1 MVNWQISSLLASTMA
16 MSLDYRPSL
25 RGRGDDTLM
34 QQALPDLSSM
44 PRLPD
49 PSESCKGADRMIKM
63 LHGTT
68 TLAFKYKDGVVVC
81 VDSRASSGTYVSS
94 QTVKKV
100 IEFNKM
106 MVGTMAGGA
115 ADCFYWLNNMGMRC
129 RLFELEHKEQ
139 ITVAAASK
147 LFSNITYNYK
157 QYGLSIGSMI
167 CGWDKFG
174 PQLYYVDSDGQ
185 RLQGSLF
192 SVGSGSP
199 YAYGVLDSS
208 YHYDLTKEQAL
219 ELAQHAIA
227 AAQHRDGMSGGTMR
241 LYHIDSDGWK
251 LIKEADATDLYYHY
265 MGTDAEKAAVGT
277 KAMSVA

>member
-1 MVNWQISSLLASTMA
+1 MA

-157 QYGLSIGSMI
+157 QYGLSIVRSPPGVALSPRDPSRSKQMLWRARGNALLLGDTAGSAWAHPPPRAHPATPRPPAPI
-167 CGWDKFG
+167 
-174 PQLYYVDSDGQ
+174 
-185 RLQGSLF
+185 RLRVTLRSHPPAPTLHPPCTHLAPTLHPPCTP
-192 SVGSGSP
+192 SP
-199 YAYGVLDSS
+199 CPLLD
-208 YHYDLTKEQAL
+208 
-219 ELAQHAIA
+219 
-227 AAQHRDGMSGGTMR
+227 
-241 LYHIDSDGWK
+241 
-251 LIKEADATDLYYHY
+251 
-265 MGTDAEKAAVGT
+265 
-277 KAMSVA
+277 